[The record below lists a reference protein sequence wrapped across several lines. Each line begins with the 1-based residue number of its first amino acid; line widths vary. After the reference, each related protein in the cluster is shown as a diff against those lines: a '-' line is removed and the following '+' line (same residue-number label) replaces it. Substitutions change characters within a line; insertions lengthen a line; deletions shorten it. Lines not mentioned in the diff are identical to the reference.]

1 MSTRRLALPIVLV
14 LALCARLEAQGWPEQ
29 TATLFDGRVTLGGEA
44 TATVAPEDN
53 GHFTY
58 TDYERSSL
66 QLVRLGIAAAIRPID
81 RLTFVADLRAEGD
94 TSGGDWSAIPVALYV
109 RVRPWRDRPFDIQAG
124 RIPPVFGVAGRH
136 IYASDNVLIGTP
148 LAWQYLTV
156 LRADAVPANADE
168 LIYARSYGWQ
178 PGYSVGDDGY
188 ARGVPLATAFRY
200 DTGVEARI
208 GDDTSLVSVAVAL
221 TNGTLSA
228 PGLRSSNGGPQVST
242 RVALHPSPAW
252 VIGAS
257 YADGQFV
264 ADTVRDGLPAS
275 QSSGRYPQRTIG
287 ADAEYSWGHVL
298 IRAELVAAR
307 WTLPVLGS
315 PPIDNP
321 LWSTGVSVEG
331 RYKIA
336 PGVTAALRG
345 DHLGFNNQTGT
356 YLTLPWDA
364 PVSRIEGGV
373 SWAAT
378 RHLIVRGSLQHNA
391 RSRGPIRHETL
402 PAAQVTLWF

>member
-1 MSTRRLALPIVLV
+1 MNTKCWRVLPLV
-14 LALCARLEAQGWPEQ
+14 LMLGVSRVEAQGWPEE
-29 TATLFDGRVTLGGEA
+29 TLTFLDGRVTLGGEA
-44 TATVAPEDN
+44 TATVSPEDN

-66 QLVRLGIAAAIRPID
+66 QLVRFDVAAAIRPIE
-81 RLTFVADLRAEGD
+81 RLTVVVDLRAEGD
-94 TSGGDWSAIPVALYV
+94 TAGGEWSAIPAALYV

-156 LRADAVPANADE
+156 LRANAVPANADE

-208 GDDTSLVSVAVAL
+208 GDDTSLVSVAAAL

-228 PGLRSSNGGPQVST
+228 PGLRSSNGGPQLST
-242 RVALHPSPAW
+242 RVAVHPSTAW

-257 YADGQFV
+257 YADGEFI
-264 ADTVRDGLPAS
+264 ADTVSDGLPVALD
-275 QSSGRYPQRTIG
+275 GRRYPQRTIG

-298 IRAELVAAR
+298 VRSELVAAR
-307 WTLPVLGS
+307 WTLPVLGA

-321 LWSTGVSVEG
+321 LWATGVSVEG

-336 PGVTAALRG
+336 PGITAALRG
-345 DHLGFNNQTGT
+345 DHLSFNDQTGT

-364 PVSRIEGGV
+364 PVSRVEGGV

-378 RHLIVRGSLQHNA
+378 RHVIVRGSIQYN
-391 RSRGPIRHETL
+391 SRTRGVIRHQTL

>member
-1 MSTRRLALPIVLV
+1 MSARPRLALPIVLV
-14 LALCARLEAQGWPEQ
+14 LGLCARLEAQGWPEQ

-81 RLTFVADLRAEGD
+81 RLTFVVDLRAEGD

-148 LAWQYLTV
+148 LAWQHLTV

-178 PGYSVGDDGY
+178 PGYSVGNDGY

-200 DTGVEARI
+200 DTGVEGRI
-208 GDDTSLVSVAVAL
+208 GDDASLVSVAVAL

-242 RVALHPSPAW
+242 RVALHPSAAW

-275 QSSGRYPQRTIG
+275 QSGGRTRS
-287 ADAEYSWGHVL
+287 ARSARDAVFVGHMLV
-298 IRAELVAAR
+298 RAELVPRDGRCRAR
-307 WTLPVLGS
+307 PPPSTIPSGPPDLRRGTLQDRAGRDGGPSRRS
-315 PPIDNP
+315 P
-321 LWSTGVSVEG
+321 
-331 RYKIA
+331 
-336 PGVTAALRG
+336 
-345 DHLGFNNQTGT
+345 GFNNQTGT

-364 PVSRIEGGV
+364 PVSRVEGGV

-378 RHLIVRGSLQHNA
+378 RHVILRGSIQYNS
-391 RSRGPIRHETL
+391 RTRGPIRSKTL